1 METISHY
8 QQRNV
13 AVENATVLPL
23 PALPPLA
30 TADLAAATGAVA
42 GDASVLLAV
51 NRWWCSGMELASR
64 RWSAATVS
72 TEQASIGTGPNTHMS
87 SAVAR

>member
-51 NRWWCSGMELASR
+51 NR
-64 RWSAATVS
+64 
-72 TEQASIGTGPNTHMS
+72 
-87 SAVAR
+87 